1 MGKIDSVWDTV
12 SNGCLNDSDKIFLY
26 KGKIMFYLGVISFAT
41 AIFLVGLAIWG
52 MNVEYG
58 LEEVDSEE
66 A

>member
-1 MGKIDSVWDTV
+1 
-12 SNGCLNDSDKIFLY
+12 
-26 KGKIMFYLGVISFAT
+26 MFYLGVISFAT
-41 AIFLVGLAIWG
+41 AIFLVGLATWG

>member
-1 MGKIDSVWDTV
+1 
-12 SNGCLNDSDKIFLY
+12 
-26 KGKIMFYLGVISFAT
+26 MFYLGVISFAA